1 MKNLLLFLV
10 LGVFLLSTG
19 TVSAQKEDKKTKKEW
34 KKKAKAYTKD
44 PLSLKSFEEGYRKKL
59 FDAEKKA
66 KELGDQNSRL
76 TIKVDSLL
84 NELKKK
90 DAEIAMLK
98 SDLDKLRAEYS
109 KLEAAYSSAKANS
122 EKGVI
127 AGLVFKVQIGAFIH
141 FNMNDYLK
149 ETVNFEGESADNYN
163 KYVVG
168 AFRDL
173 EVAEAFKKDIARM
186 GIKDAWVVP
195 YVDGVRVEMAEAKKI
210 LAGGGSTSS
219 FKKKQAAEFE
229 EESAPRK
236 RKR

>member
-1 MKNLLLFLV
+1 MKNIALLLLTAWFL
-10 LGVFLLSTG
+10 FSAG

-34 KKKAKAYTKD
+34 KKKAKTYVKD
-44 PLSLKSFEEGYRKKL
+44 PLSLKTFEEGYRKKL
-59 FDAEKKA
+59 FDAEKKG
-66 KELGDQNSRL
+66 KELSEQNSRL
-76 TIKVDSLL
+76 SIKVDSLL

-109 KLEAAYSSAKANS
+109 KLEAAYSSSKANS

-149 ETVNFEGESADNYN
+149 ETTNFEGESADNFN
-163 KYVVG
+163 KYVLG

-173 EVAEAFKKDIARM
+173 TVAEAFKKDIAKM
-186 GIKDAWVVP
+186 GIKDAWIVP

-210 LAGGGSTSS
+210 MAAGGSTSG
-219 FKKKQAAEFE
+219 FRKKQDAEFE
-229 EESAPRK
+229 DDSAPRK
-236 RKR
+236 RRK

>member
-173 EVAEAFKKDIARM
+173 EVAEAFKKDIALM

>member
-1 MKNLLLFLV
+1 MKNILFCLV
-10 LGVFLLSTG
+10 LGVILFST
-19 TVSAQKEDKKTKKEW
+19 TSVSAQKEDKKTKKEW

-59 FDAEKKA
+59 FDAEKKS
-66 KELGDQNSRL
+66 KELTEQNSRL
-76 TIKVDSLL
+76 SIKVDSLL

-109 KLEAAYSSAKANS
+109 KLEAAYSSSKSNS
-122 EKGVI
+122 EQGVI
-127 AGLVFKVQIGAFIH
+127 AGLVFKVQIGAFVH

-149 ETVNFEGESADNYN
+149 ETTNFEGESSDNFN
-163 KYVVG
+163 KYVLG

-173 EVAEAFKKDIARM
+173 TVAEAFKKDIARI
-186 GIKDAWVVP
+186 GVKDAWIVP

-210 LAGGGSTSS
+210 LASGGSTSG
-219 FKKKQAAEFE
+219 FKKKQAVEFE
-229 EESAPRK
+229 EQEPPRK